1 MICLGFFYKTLINTQ
16 MLCVRFPGD
25 LSNCETENR
34 IAENIN
40 VLGRTY
46 GTVSPE
52 PLSAMPL
59 GLLLSSTST
68 TQTDNMQKRRSIIG
82 VSGGKKEVFLYS
94 CG

>member
-1 MICLGFFYKTLINTQ
+1 
-16 MLCVRFPGD
+16 MLCARFPGD

-68 TQTDNMQKRRSIIG
+68 TRTDNMQKRRSTTG
-82 VSGGKKEVFLYS
+82 VFRGEKRSLSVLLWVKPD
-94 CG
+94 